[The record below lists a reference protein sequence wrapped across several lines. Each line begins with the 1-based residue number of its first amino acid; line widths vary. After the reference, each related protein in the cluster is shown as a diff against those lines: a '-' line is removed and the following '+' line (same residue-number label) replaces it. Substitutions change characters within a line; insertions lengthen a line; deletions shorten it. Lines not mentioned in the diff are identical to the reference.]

1 MVEEAEK
8 YKQEDESNKAK
19 IDAKNGLENYC
30 YQMKTSM
37 DNFKE
42 ENLSAEDK
50 ETLTKK
56 IDEVLA
62 WLEGNQQAEKE
73 EFDAKQKELEAVA
86 NPIMMKAY
94 QSGGAPPGAGMP
106 EGGMPDF
113 AGAGAGNGPTV
124 EEVD

>member
-1 MVEEAEK
+1 LGQSSFFVG
-8 YKQEDESNKAK
+8 DC
-19 IDAKNGLENYC
+19 DL
-30 YQMKTSM
+30 
-37 DNFKE
+37 
-42 ENLSAEDK
+42 LSFTTGFVFCGNVQDK